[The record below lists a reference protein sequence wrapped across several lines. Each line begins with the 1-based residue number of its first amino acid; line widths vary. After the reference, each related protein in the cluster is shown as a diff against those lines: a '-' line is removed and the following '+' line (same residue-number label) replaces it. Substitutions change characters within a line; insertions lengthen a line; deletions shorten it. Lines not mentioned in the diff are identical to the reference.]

1 MKSPSYIAI
10 AAMAQN
16 RVIGNQGKIPWHLP
30 DDFKWFKETTLG
42 HVLVMGRKTFESIG
56 RPLPGRETLIIS
68 RSDFTAP
75 GTRTLSSWEE
85 LASFDPGDRKIF
97 IAGGAE
103 IYQQALPFCAELY
116 LTVVKREVEGD
127 AFFPAF
133 EESFGAGQKIR
144 EHPDFDIWR
153 YLKTK

>member
-1 MKSPSYIAI
+1 VKAPSYIAI

-42 HVLVMGRKTFESIG
+42 HILVMGRKTFESIG
-56 RPLPGRETLIIS
+56 RPLPGRQTIIIS
-68 RSDFTAP
+68 RSGFTAP
-75 GTRTLSSWEE
+75 STHTLGSLAE
-85 LASFDPGDRKIF
+85 LASLDPEGKKVF

-103 IYQQALPFCAELY
+103 IYQQALPQCSELY
-116 LTVVKREVEGD
+116 LTVVKRTVEGD

-133 EESFGAGQKIR
+133 EESFEAGQKIR
-144 EHPDFDIWR
+144 EHSDFDIWR